1 MPRVK
6 RGTIALKKRRKLM
19 KAVKGYRASRSRNI
33 KSASEAFLAAQTYAY
48 RDRRNKK
55 RDFRRLWIARI
66 NAAARTNGLTYSRMI
81 SGLKKAGVE
90 VNRKVLA
97 DIAMHDADGFAKL
110 AEEAKKGLAQ
120 EA

>member
-19 KAVKGYRASRSRNI
+19 KAVKGYRSARSR
-33 KSASEAFLAAQTYAY
+33 KVKAASEAFLSAQTYAY

-66 NAAARTNGLTYSRMI
+66 NAAARSNGLSYSRLMN
-81 SGLKKAGVE
+81 GLKKAGIE
-90 VNRKVLA
+90 VDRKILAELAIHDAEGFTKLA
-97 DIAMHDADGFAKL
+97 DQAKASL
-110 AEEAKKGLAQ
+110 AG
-120 EA
+120 